1 MDGNVNIETP
11 GIEPNPETVELAQDT
26 QSTEVAQGCQ
36 VSGEATVA
44 FFNIG
49 RGGLP
54 SSPGE
59 TLNSEDVIAGWIPLV
74 MEEEGKVDKKV
85 SRIAKKKI
93 GITNCG
99 N

>member
-1 MDGNVNIETP
+1 M
-11 GIEPNPETVELAQDT
+11 ELAEDT

-59 TLNSEDVIAGWIPLV
+59 TLNSEDVIADWIPLV
-74 MEEEGKVDKKV
+74 MEEKGKVDKKV

-93 GITNCG
+93 ATSHC
-99 N
+99 

>member
-1 MDGNVNIETP
+1 MEL
-11 GIEPNPETVELAQDT
+11 PEDA

-36 VSGEATVA
+36 VSGEAAVA

-54 SSPGE
+54 PSPGE

-74 MEEEGKVDKKV
+74 MEQSQVDEKVSKIAENVNDKK
-85 SRIAKKKI
+85 
-93 GITNCG
+93 GIFNCK
-99 N
+99 NN